1 MGLRDHVCLNPRG
14 ITATSKGYG
23 SFRLII
29 FNLLREDGLA
39 RSSLLASFELER
51 LSRSFNSRGCPLM
64 RLRDEDITWI
74 PC

>member
-14 ITATSKGYG
+14 ITATSKEYG

-39 RSSLLASFELER
+39 RSSSRVSNSGE
-51 LSRSFNSRGCPLM
+51 LSRSFNSRGCPFM